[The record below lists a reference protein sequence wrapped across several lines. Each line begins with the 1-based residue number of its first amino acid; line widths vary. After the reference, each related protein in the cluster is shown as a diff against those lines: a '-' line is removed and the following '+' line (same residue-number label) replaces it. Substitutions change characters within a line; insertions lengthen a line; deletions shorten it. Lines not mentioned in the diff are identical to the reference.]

1 MYIYLPMND
10 DNNDVQI
17 LTPVEGTSE
26 SETITNLIQNYLS
39 QIATNREELKKA
51 RQMLADGFE
60 NDPVYREHAE
70 KAKEANKIKSGT
82 RAQIMKQPAL
92 MALKAKIKEMSEEV
106 KTANEALSDYLQ
118 QYQKLTGLNSFETPD
133 GKVKQIVYMAKLV
146 NVGGER

>member
-1 MYIYLPMND
+1 MND
-10 DNNDVQI
+10 NDTTNDVQV
-17 LTPVEGTSE
+17 LTPVEPTSE
-26 SETITNLIQNYLS
+26 LETITGLIQNYLT
-39 QIATNREELKKA
+39 QIDTNREELKKS

-70 KAKEANKIKSGT
+70 KAKEANKVKNAT

-92 MALKAKIKEMSEEV
+92 MELKTKIKEMTEEV
-106 KTANEALSDYLQ
+106 KAANEALSDYLQ

-133 GKVKQIVYMAKLV
+133 GKVKQIVYLARLV